1 MSSPST
7 EEREQS
13 IATLF
18 RELSQESAALVRDE
32 IRLVRED
39 LAEQARR
46 AGAGA
51 GLLAAAGA
59 LGAGSFAAL
68 TAALISGLG
77 RGRTGRGAL
86 LVAGLYG
93 AGAAGLAMVARE
105 RLAEAVPQAA
115 DTLKRDVQAAAQGV
129 RSAT

>member
-1 MSSPST
+1 M
-7 EEREQS
+7 
-13 IATLF
+13 
-18 RELSQESAALVRDE
+18 
-32 IRLVRED
+32 
-39 LAEQARR
+39 
-46 AGAGA
+46 
-51 GLLAAAGA
+51 
-59 LGAGSFAAL
+59 

-105 RLAEAVPQAA
+105 RLAEAVPEAA